1 MGKDS
6 GRATAKR
13 RAAYPDLAG
22 LGFRVRLVGTAL
34 SRCNGHEYEE

>member
-13 RAAYPDLAG
+13 RAAYPDLARAG
-22 LGFRVRLVGTAL
+22 IPSKT
-34 SRCNGHEYEE
+34 SRHRSFPLQRA